1 MLKNKKNIII
11 AGLAAIILIAALV
24 LALMNWRSAEIAKQA
39 KNLPTNTIL
48 SAPEF
53 LTTQEKAYLN
63 LGDSVKAQVLS
74 RNADGAPAVYKVI
87 KTDADIIPDPS
98 KIEPISPRLVEA
110 AK

>member
-11 AGLAAIILIAALV
+11 AGLAIVILIAALV
-24 LALMNWRSAEIAKQA
+24 LALINRQRAGTSDQA
-39 KNLPTNTIL
+39 KNQPANTVL

-53 LTTQEKAYLN
+53 MTAQEKAYLN
-63 LGDSVKAQVLS
+63 MSDNVRAQVLS
-74 RNADGAPAVYKVI
+74 RNASGAPAVYKVI
-87 KTDADIIPDPS
+87 KTEADIIADPS

>member
-11 AGLAAIILIAALV
+11 AGAAALILITALV
-24 LALMNWRSAEIAKQA
+24 LALVNRRQTG
-39 KNLPTNTIL
+39 TNNQNIGGTETTPV
-48 SAPEF
+48 SGPEF

-63 LGDSVKAQVLS
+63 LGDNVRAQVLS
-74 RNADGAPAVYKVI
+74 RNASGAPAVYKVI
-87 KTDADIIPDPS
+87 KTDADIISDIS